1 MSTPAANNTNSVFVF
16 PGSAQRA
23 TGHSQHPPPALQR
36 MDWFQHHHHH
46 HHQVNDSHHDDS
58 TPTNQNNNN
67 SSSNSATMMIENPLL
82 RNLRT
87 PLASIQPTTTTSSN
101 NNNTDSN
108 QQQQHMKSPPST
120 AHSTASSLQPFSP
133 FSPPPPSFLNLRRN
147 TNSNNSN
154 NSPRHHPVVDT
165 DVFRH
170 DDATTVG
177 LRQRNV
183 RSMQNPSNL
192 TDENDTTN
200 SFHHGD
206 SSKKKIKGQRYIG
219 DKDPMS
225 NPTSA
230 SSSSYSLGNVP
241 TLFALARPPSHDTA
255 AVPSASASSPF
266 RYQTPSSWPLS
277 STTTTE
283 TTTTTQAPVV
293 VLGNHGLWVDPPVT
307 KNQSPGVVVTEQD
320 ITWGPP
326 VTTKVHSIVPHD
338 APDIVRPSTRNDG
351 NDDDDEN
358 VTSWCERIVR
368 YLFRMDE

>member
-1 MSTPAANNTNSVFVF
+1 MSTPTAATNSVFVF

-23 TGHSQHPPPALQR
+23 TGHSQLPPPALQR

-46 HHQVNDSHHDDS
+46 HQANDSHHDAS

-67 SSSNSATMMIENPLL
+67 SSNSATMMIENPLL

-87 PLASIQPTTTTSSN
+87 PLASIQPTTTSSSN

-108 QQQQHMKSPPST
+108 QQQPRMKSPPST

-147 TNSNNSN
+147 TSNSSNSNS
-154 NSPRHHPVVDT
+154 SPRHHPVVDT

-177 LRQRNV
+177 LRQRYV

-219 DKDPMS
+219 DKDLMS
-225 NPTSA
+225 NPTSV
-230 SSSSYSLGNVP
+230 SSSYSLGNVP

>member
-1 MSTPAANNTNSVFVF
+1 
-16 PGSAQRA
+16 
-23 TGHSQHPPPALQR
+23 
-36 MDWFQHHHHH
+36 
-46 HHQVNDSHHDDS
+46 
-58 TPTNQNNNN
+58 
-67 SSSNSATMMIENPLL
+67 
-82 RNLRT
+82 
-87 PLASIQPTTTTSSN
+87 
-101 NNNTDSN
+101 
-108 QQQQHMKSPPST
+108 MKSPPST

-147 TNSNNSN
+147 TNSNG
-154 NSPRHHPVVDT
+154 SPRHHPVVDT

-170 DDATTVG
+170 GDAATVG

-183 RSMQNPSNL
+183 RSSQNPSNL

-200 SFHHGD
+200 SYHYGD
-206 SSKKKIKGQRYIG
+206 SSKKKMKGPRYIS

-225 NPTSA
+225 NPTSVS

-255 AVPSASASSPF
+255 AVPSASASPF

-277 STTTTE
+277 STTSTTE
-283 TTTTTQAPVV
+283 TTTTQAPVV
-293 VLGNHGLWVDPPVT
+293 VLGRHGLCDDPPVAT
-307 KNQSPGVVVTEQD
+307 NQRPEVVVTERD

-326 VTTKVHSIVPHD
+326 VTTTTKVHSIVPHD
-338 APDIVRPSTRNDG
+338 APDILRPTMSTRNDD